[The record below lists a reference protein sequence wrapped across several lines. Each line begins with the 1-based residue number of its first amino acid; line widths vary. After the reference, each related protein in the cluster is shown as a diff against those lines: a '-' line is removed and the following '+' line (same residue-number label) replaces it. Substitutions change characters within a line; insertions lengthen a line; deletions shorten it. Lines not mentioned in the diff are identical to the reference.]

1 MDISYHS
8 HTISSGV
15 FPFEGESYKK
25 VHTFNCL
32 SIIKPIAHHLLLENS
47 FDIVAIP
54 IVVGIVTETQN
65 LSKVYNI

>member
-1 MDISYHS
+1 MDISHHS

-15 FPFEGESYKK
+15 FAVEGESYKK

-32 SIIKPIAHHLLLENS
+32 FIMKHIAHHLLLENS

-54 IVVGIVTETQN
+54 IVVCV
-65 LSKVYNI
+65 L

>member
-15 FPFEGESYKK
+15 FPVEDKSYKE
-25 VHTFNCL
+25 VRTFNCL
-32 SIIKPIAHHLLLENS
+32 FIMKPVVHHLLLEKS

-54 IVVGIVTETQN
+54 IVVGVI
-65 LSKVYNI
+65 